1 MLRSRRPH
9 VADPTRRKQKPG
21 RQYQR
26 TTLWVSLLTVVVL
39 TLAGCAP
46 RATGGQTA
54 ALPGAD
60 QLAVDLPA
68 IVLDFDANGQP
79 SVGNVPLAQLG
90 GMFAPGMLDA
100 VVLPADTVAFMTE
113 SNIQHIQIDNAPSG
127 LLILVNGQPI
137 PSIKWDGQIL
147 TATAETLGQLG
158 MGVPALEKILP
169 LVNYLGLGVIARF
182 PVAEGVS
189 AIPTYIESPPSA
201 AAARAAQEEFLS
213 NVGEAPRIVLPV
225 IYDTD
230 GGWRVGD
237 LSDAEWTSLT
247 GLPWNALR
255 LQPGIIQGLMAAN
268 INQIAINT
276 DSSGIHIG
284 INGRQLPYIGWADGE
299 INHVLDL
306 AGQMG
311 LWNTLADNGMNMGEI
326 VSMVETLLPV
336 VQTAETSINV
346 YFPTPM
352 AASRPVS

>member
-1 MLRSRRPH
+1 MH
-9 VADPTRRKQKPG
+9 RK
-21 RQYQR
+21 RV
-26 TTLWVSLLTVVVL
+26 TLWVTLLTVVVL

-68 IVLDFDANGQP
+68 IVIDFDSAGQP

-90 GMFAPGMLDA
+90 SMVMPGVLDA

-113 SNIQHIQIDNAPSG
+113 SNIQHIQIDNSPSG

-137 PSIKWDGQIL
+137 PSLRWDGEIL
-147 TATAETLGQLG
+147 SATAETLSQLG
-158 MGVPALEKILP
+158 MGVPALEKLLP
-169 LVNYLGLGVIARF
+169 LVNHLGLGVIARF
-182 PVAEGVS
+182 PAAEGVA
-189 AIPTYIESPPSA
+189 AIPTFIESPPSA
-201 AAARAAQEEFLS
+201 AASKAAQEEFLAS
-213 NVGEAPRIVLPV
+213 VGEAPRIILPV

-237 LSDAEWTSLT
+237 LTDAEWVSLT
-247 GLPWNALR
+247 GMPWDALR
-255 LQPGIIQGLMAAN
+255 LQSGVIQGLMAAN
-268 INQIAINT
+268 ISEIAINT
-276 DSSGIHIG
+276 DASGIHIG

-311 LWNTLADNGMNMGEI
+311 LWNTLADSGMNMGEI
-326 VSMVETLLPV
+326 VTMVERLLPV

-346 YFPTPM
+346 YFPTEM
-352 AASRPVS
+352 AAVRPTSS